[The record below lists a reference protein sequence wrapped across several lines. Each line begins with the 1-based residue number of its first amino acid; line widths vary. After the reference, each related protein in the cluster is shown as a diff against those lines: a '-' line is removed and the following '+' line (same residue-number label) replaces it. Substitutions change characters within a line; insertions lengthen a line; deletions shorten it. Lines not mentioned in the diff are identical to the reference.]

1 MKSTTDK
8 PRVAFLG
15 LGIMGSG
22 MARRLLRAGFP
33 LTVFNRNPEKT
44 APFAAEGTLVAAT
57 PREAAEQADV
67 LISMVADD
75 AASRGLW
82 LGERGA
88 ISGLVSGALLIESS
102 TLTVGWVK
110 ELADAAA
117 ARGCELLDAPVT
129 GSKAHAAAGELNFL
143 VGGPAAALERAR
155 PILSAMGRSIIHIGP
170 TGNGARL
177 KLINNFLCGVQLVSL
192 AEAVSLIE
200 KSGLDRARALEVLT
214 NGAPGSPLV
223 KTVSAR
229 MVSGDYAPNFPL
241 RLMAKDLAYALGEAG
256 QYGVPLATVAAAL
269 KVFEK
274 AVADGHGGEDF
285 SAILEQHRQI

>member
-1 MKSTTDK
+1 MNSTTEK

-33 LTVFNRNPEKT
+33 LTVYNRNTEKT
-44 APFAAEGTLVAAT
+44 APFATEGASVAAT
-57 PREAAEQADV
+57 PREAAERADV
-67 LISMVADD
+67 IISMVADD

-82 LGERGA
+82 LGEHNALAGA
-88 ISGLVSGALLIESS
+88 ATGALLIESS

-110 ELADAAA
+110 ELANAAA

-143 VGGPAAALERAR
+143 VGGTEAALERAR
-155 PILSAMGRSIIHIGP
+155 PILSAMGRSIVHVGP
-170 TGNGARL
+170 TGSGARL

-200 KSGLDRARALEVLT
+200 KSGLDRAKALEVLT

-229 MVSGDYAPNFPL
+229 MESRDYAPNFPL
-241 RLMAKDLAYALGEAG
+241 RLMAKDLGYALGEAG
-256 QYGVPLATVAAAL
+256 QYRVPLATVAAAL

-285 SAILEQHRQI
+285 SAIVEQYRQT